1 MKDDD
6 MISDETL
13 KDVLSQLAKPQDNK
27 ETPETTGEAENEERF
42 GGIFS
47 AKDITEL
54 SSKWEY
60 T

>member
-1 MKDDD
+1 MKDND

-13 KDVLSQLAKPQDNK
+13 KDVLSQLAKPQDNEK
-27 ETPETTGEAENEERF
+27 PETTSEAENEERF